1 MFSHRLPPDLDPNPL
16 TRAVSSLRA
25 EGRTLI
31 DLTASNP
38 THGGFEYPPSLLDAL
53 ADPRALAYDP
63 QPLGLEVAR
72 EAVAADYARR
82 GVRIAT
88 GRLVITASSSD
99 SYSLLFKLLCDPGDS
114 VLVPAPSYPLFEHLA
129 TLEAVTVQCY
139 RLEFHGRWTLN
150 VDDLSRVV
158 DGRTRAVLV

>member
-1 MFSHRLPPDLDPNPL
+1 MFSHRLPPDLDPNLL

-25 EGRTLI
+25 DGRTLI

-38 THGGFEYPPSLLDAL
+38 THGGFEYPPSLLEAL
-53 ADPRALAYDP
+53 GDPRALAYDP
-63 QPLGLEVAR
+63 QPLGLDVAR

-82 GVRIAT
+82 GVRIVP
-88 GRLVITASSSD
+88 GRIGMTASSSE

-129 TLEAVTVQCY
+129 ALDAV
-139 RLEFHGRWTLN
+139 
-150 VDDLSRVV
+150 
-158 DGRTRAVLV
+158 AVR